1 MPGPGLGGKEQEDDM
16 AVRIRLSRMGS
27 KKRPFYRIVVADS
40 RAPRDGRFV
49 EVLGTY
55 NPRTEPIEVK
65 VDPER
70 IHAWLTQGAEPTEA
84 VRSLLKKKGLLA
96 KPA

>member
-1 MPGPGLGGKEQEDDM
+1 MS
-16 AVRIRLSRMGS
+16 VRIRLSRIGS

-40 RAPRDGRFV
+40 RAPRDGSFV
-49 EVLGTY
+49 EVIGTY
-55 NPRTEPIEVK
+55 NPRTEPVEVQ
-65 VDPER
+65 VNPER
-70 IHAWLTQGAEPTEA
+70 LQTWLKQGAEPTDT

>member
-1 MPGPGLGGKEQEDDM
+1 
-16 AVRIRLSRMGS
+16 MGS

-49 EVLGTY
+49 EVIGTY
-55 NPRTEPIEVK
+55 NPRTEPVEVQ

-70 IHAWLTQGAEPTEA
+70 LQTWLKQGAEPTNT
-84 VRSLLKKKGLLA
+84 VRSLLKQKGLLA

>member
-1 MPGPGLGGKEQEDDM
+1 M

-27 KKRPFYRIVVADS
+27 TKRPFYRIVVADS
-40 RAPRDGRFV
+40 RAPRDGKFV
-49 EVLGTY
+49 EVIGTY
-55 NPRTEPIEVK
+55 NPRTEPVA
-65 VDPER
+65 VQVNSER
-70 IHAWLTQGAEPTEA
+70 LQTWLKQGAEPTDT

>member
-1 MPGPGLGGKEQEDDM
+1 MG
-16 AVRIRLSRMGS
+16 VRIRLSRMGS

-49 EVLGTY
+49 EVIGTY
-55 NPRTEPIEVK
+55 NPRTEPVEVQ

-70 IHAWLTQGAEPTEA
+70 LQTWLKQGAEPTNT
-84 VRSLLKKKGLLA
+84 VRSLLKQKGLLA

>member
-1 MPGPGLGGKEQEDDM
+1 
-16 AVRIRLSRMGS
+16 MGS

-49 EVLGTY
+49 EVIGTY
-55 NPRTEPIEVK
+55 NPRTEPVEVQ

-70 IHAWLTQGAEPTEA
+70 LQTWLKQGAEPTDT
-84 VRSLLKKKGLLA
+84 VRSLLKQKGLLA

>member
-1 MPGPGLGGKEQEDDM
+1 
-16 AVRIRLSRMGS
+16 
-27 KKRPFYRIVVADS
+27 VVADS

-49 EVLGTY
+49 EVIGTY
-55 NPRTEPIEVK
+55 NPRTEPVEVQ
-65 VDPER
+65 VDSER
-70 IHAWLTQGAEPTEA
+70 LQTWLTKGAEPTDT

>member
-1 MPGPGLGGKEQEDDM
+1 MG
-16 AVRIRLSRMGS
+16 VRIRLSRMGS

-40 RAPRDGRFV
+40 QAPRDGRFV
-49 EVLGTY
+49 EVIGTY
-55 NPRTEPIEVK
+55 NPRTEPVEVQ
-65 VDPER
+65 VDSER
-70 IHAWLTQGAEPTEA
+70 LQTWLTKGAEPTDT

>member
-1 MPGPGLGGKEQEDDM
+1 
-16 AVRIRLSRMGS
+16 MGS

-40 RAPRDGRFV
+40 RAPRDGTFV

-55 NPRTEPIEVK
+55 NPRIEPVEVQ
-65 VDPER
+65 VNPER
-70 IHAWLTQGAEPTEA
+70 LQTWLKQGAEPTDT

-96 KPA
+96 KPV

>member
-1 MPGPGLGGKEQEDDM
+1 MG
-16 AVRIRLSRMGS
+16 VRIRLSRMGS

-49 EVLGTY
+49 EVIGTY
-55 NPRTEPIEVK
+55 NPRTEPVEVQ
-65 VDPER
+65 VNPER
-70 IHAWLTQGAEPTEA
+70 LQTWLKQGAEPTDT
-84 VRSLLKKKGLLA
+84 VRSLLKQKGLLA

>member
-1 MPGPGLGGKEQEDDM
+1 MG
-16 AVRIRLSRMGS
+16 VRIRLSRMGS

-49 EVLGTY
+49 EVIGTY
-55 NPRTEPIEVK
+55 NPRTKPVEVQ

-70 IHAWLTQGAEPTEA
+70 LQTWLKQGAEPTNT
-84 VRSLLKKKGLLA
+84 VRSLLKQKGLLA

>member
-1 MPGPGLGGKEQEDDM
+1 MG
-16 AVRIRLSRMGS
+16 VRIRLSRMGS
-27 KKRPFYRIVVADS
+27 NKRPFYRIVVADS

-55 NPRTEPIEVK
+55 NPRTEPVEVQ

-70 IHAWLTQGAEPTEA
+70 LQTWLKQGAEPTDT

>member
-1 MPGPGLGGKEQEDDM
+1 MG
-16 AVRIRLSRMGS
+16 VRIRLSRMGS

-40 RAPRDGRFV
+40 QAPRDGRFV
-49 EVLGTY
+49 EVIGTY
-55 NPRTEPIEVK
+55 NPRTEPVEVQ

-70 IHAWLTQGAEPTEA
+70 LQTWLKQGAEPTNT
-84 VRSLLKKKGLLA
+84 VRSLLKQKGLLA

>member
-1 MPGPGLGGKEQEDDM
+1 
-16 AVRIRLSRMGS
+16 MGS

-49 EVLGTY
+49 EVIGTY
-55 NPRTEPIEVK
+55 NPRTEPVEVQ

-70 IHAWLTQGAEPTEA
+70 LQAWLKQGAEPTDT

>member
-1 MPGPGLGGKEQEDDM
+1 MG
-16 AVRIRLSRMGS
+16 VRIRLSRMGS

-49 EVLGTY
+49 EVIGTY
-55 NPRTEPIEVK
+55 NPRTEPVEVQ

-70 IHAWLTQGAEPTEA
+70 LQTWLKQGAEPTDT
-84 VRSLLKKKGLLA
+84 VRSLLKQKGLMA

>member
-1 MPGPGLGGKEQEDDM
+1 MG
-16 AVRIRLSRMGS
+16 VRIRLSRMGS

-40 RAPRDGRFV
+40 CAPRDGRFV

-55 NPRTEPIEVK
+55 NPRTEPLEVQ

-70 IHAWLTQGAEPTEA
+70 LNTWLKQGAEPTDT

>member
-1 MPGPGLGGKEQEDDM
+1 
-16 AVRIRLSRMGS
+16 MGS

-49 EVLGTY
+49 EVIGTY
-55 NPRTEPIEVK
+55 NPRTEPVEVQ
-65 VDPER
+65 VDPDR
-70 IHAWLTQGAEPTEA
+70 LQTWLKQGAEPTDT
-84 VRSLLKKKGLLA
+84 VRSLLKQKGLLA

>member
-1 MPGPGLGGKEQEDDM
+1 MG
-16 AVRIRLSRMGS
+16 VRIRLSRMGS

-40 RAPRDGRFV
+40 RSPRDGRFV
-49 EVLGTY
+49 EVIGTY
-55 NPRTEPIEVK
+55 NPRTEPVEVQ

-70 IHAWLTQGAEPTEA
+70 LQTWLKQGAEPTDT
-84 VRSLLKKKGLLA
+84 VRSLLKQKGLLA

>member
-1 MPGPGLGGKEQEDDM
+1 
-16 AVRIRLSRMGS
+16 MGS

-55 NPRTEPIEVK
+55 NPRSEPVEVQ
-65 VDPER
+65 VNPER
-70 IHAWLTQGAEPTEA
+70 LQTWLKQGAEPTDT
-84 VRSLLKKKGLLA
+84 VRSLLKNKGLLA

>member
-1 MPGPGLGGKEQEDDM
+1 M
-16 AVRIRLSRMGS
+16 AVRIRLSRKGS
-27 KKRPFYRIVVADS
+27 NKRPFYRIVVADS

-49 EVLGTY
+49 EVIGTY
-55 NPRTEPIEVK
+55 NPRTEPVEVQ

-70 IHAWLTQGAEPTEA
+70 LQTWLKQGAEPTDT
-84 VRSLLKKKGLLA
+84 VRSLLKQKGLMA

>member
-1 MPGPGLGGKEQEDDM
+1 MG
-16 AVRIRLSRMGS
+16 VRIRLSRMGS

-55 NPRTEPIEVK
+55 NPRTEPVEVQ
-65 VDPER
+65 VNPER
-70 IHAWLTQGAEPTEA
+70 LQTWLKQGAEPTDT
-84 VRSLLKKKGLLA
+84 VRSLLKQKGLLA

>member
-1 MPGPGLGGKEQEDDM
+1 MG
-16 AVRIRLSRMGS
+16 VRIRLSRMGS

-49 EVLGTY
+49 EVIGTY
-55 NPRTEPIEVK
+55 NPRTEPVEVQ

-70 IHAWLTQGAEPTEA
+70 LQTWLEQGAEPTDT
-84 VRSLLKKKGLLA
+84 VRSLLKQKGLPA